1 MQLKEPQDQRGL
13 KKLILRNNDKY
24 RKRSIDLL
32 LLMESTRLDMS
43 HIQSYI
49 NSMPNNNFNNKKIYL
64 ERKKC
69 IMLITLF
76 NV

>member
-49 NSMPNNNFNNKKIYL
+49 NSVCKIMIL
-64 ERKKC
+64 VTRRSIQKGKR
-69 IMLITLF
+69 TLR
-76 NV
+76 